1 MTRWSPR
8 LFTGTRRWT
17 GLALLGAALLVA
29 AAPAPAV
36 AQALKLAALHIPST
50 VQVGPWVSYRVRS
63 QTRSLPVREYT
74 QRVAIVARESNGF
87 WVELKTEGLPSGR
100 RVERGFFVP
109 PGGAADAGAPYLLDR
124 YQVLH
129 SNGKLYEYPPERIQS
144 LRSDGDVSTIELF
157 EYDPDVPPTLESL
170 GPDTLRLGRRVVPV
184 EGERSLRTGANAWP
198 VRGDTSFVNRPLLV
212 QTFWR
217 NSAVPITGLARS
229 LFQVMTERVPSSER
243 GAAPTGRSA
252 PPVPPYDPVIT
263 GVKPAA
269 GAPKDTA
276 AASADTTGAARADT
290 TTAAR
295 ADTAATSATPVTSAV
310 PLTATPTTP
319 TAAPGTMLSWTD
331 LILVDLGSD
340 AKPEV
345 TQEPEPLPEGTP
357 PATGIR

>member
-8 LFTGTRRWT
+8 LFTGTRRRT
-17 GLALLGAALLVA
+17 GLILLGAALLVA
-29 AAPAPAV
+29 AAAAPPAR

-87 WVELKTEGLPSGR
+87 WVELKTEGLSSGR
-100 RVERGFFVP
+100 RIERGFFVP
-109 PGGAADAGAPYLLDR
+109 PGGAAGAPYLLER

-157 EYDPDVPPTLESL
+157 EYDPEVLPTLESL

-184 EGERSLRTGANAWP
+184 EAERSLRTGANAWP

-229 LFQVMTERVPSSER
+229 LFQVVTERVPSSER

-252 PPVPPYDPVIT
+252 PPVPPYDPVVT

-269 GAPKDTA
+269 GAPRDTMA
-276 AASADTTGAARADT
+276 AGADTTR
-290 TTAAR
+290 AAR
-295 ADTAATSATPVTSAV
+295 ADTAATSPTPVTSAA
-310 PLTATPTTP
+310 PLTAVPTSP

>member
-8 LFTGTRRWT
+8 LFTGTRRRT
-17 GLALLGAALLVA
+17 GLILLGAALLVA
-29 AAPAPAV
+29 AAAAPPAR

-87 WVELKTEGLPSGR
+87 WVELKTEGLSSGR
-100 RVERGFFVP
+100 RIERGFFVP
-109 PGGAADAGAPYLLDR
+109 PGGAAGAPYLLER

-229 LFQVMTERVPSSER
+229 LFQVVTERVPSSER

-252 PPVPPYDPVIT
+252 PPVPPYDPVVT

-269 GAPKDTA
+269 GAPRDTMA
-276 AASADTTGAARADT
+276 AGADTTR
-290 TTAAR
+290 AAR
-295 ADTAATSATPVTSAV
+295 ADTAATSPTPVTSAA
-310 PLTATPTTP
+310 PLTAVPTSP

-345 TQEPEPLPEGTP
+345 TQTPEPLPEGTP